1 MSWLF
6 SRALV
11 EECSALI
18 SVASER
24 FALLSTIGIADAC
37 LSNDK
42 TSEPFQPSRY
52 GTTFAPLTV
61 EHGEVSCKWLLAGFR
76 AKHLVQLLGEG
87 E

>member
-6 SRALV
+6 SRVLV
-11 EECSALI
+11 EDCLALMP
-18 SVASER
+18 VGSER
-24 FALLSTIGIADAC
+24 CALSNVIGIADAC